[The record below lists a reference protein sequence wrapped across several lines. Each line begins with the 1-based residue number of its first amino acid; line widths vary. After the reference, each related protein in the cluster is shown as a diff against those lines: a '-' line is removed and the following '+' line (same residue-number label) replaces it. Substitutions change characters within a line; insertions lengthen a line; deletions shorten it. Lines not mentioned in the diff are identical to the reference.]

1 MPHWTIQEQSTA
13 LTACVQGADD
23 LLSLPM
29 RHRKAKAWEQRLKS
43 VFDEIDAV
51 LESDYGGMF
60 TRHPARAP
68 DGGTSNPE
76 MDGLFNVGASFS
88 AGFGSRFGPG
98 YVVDIKLSTLEHI
111 PGKLKS
117 AVRGQVQALLVEKLP
132 DAFPGKEL
140 HVDKE
145 LGHLR
150 IHGDLSL
157 D

>member
-1 MPHWTIQEQSTA
+1 
-13 LTACVQGADD
+13 
-23 LLSLPM
+23 M
-29 RHRKAKAWEQRLKS
+29 RHRKAKEWELALKR

-51 LESDYGGMF
+51 LEKDYGGMF
-60 TRHPARAP
+60 RRHPARAP

-98 YVVDIKLSTLEHI
+98 YVVDIKFATLDHV
-111 PGKLKS
+111 PHKLK
-117 AVRGQVQALLVEKLP
+117 AAIRDQVQALLVEKLP

-140 HVDKE
+140 HVDRE
-145 LGHLR
+145 LQHLR

>member
-1 MPHWTIQEQSTA
+1 
-13 LTACVQGADD
+13 
-23 LLSLPM
+23 M
-29 RHRKAKAWEQRLKS
+29 RHQKAIEWEKRLKS

-51 LESDYGGMF
+51 LENDYGGMF
-60 TRHPARAP
+60 SRHPSRAP

-98 YVVDIKLSTLEHI
+98 YVVDIQISTLEHVSV
-111 PGKLKS
+111 KLKS
-117 AVRGQVQALLVEKLP
+117 TLRDHVQALLIEKLP
-132 DAFPGKEL
+132 VAFQGKSL
-140 HVDKE
+140 RVDKE
-145 LGHLR
+145 LRHLR

>member
-1 MPHWTIQEQSTA
+1 
-13 LTACVQGADD
+13 
-23 LLSLPM
+23 M
-29 RHRKAKAWEQRLKS
+29 RHRKAKAWEHKLKS

-60 TRHPARAP
+60 TRHPARPAE
-68 DGGTSNPE
+68 GGTSNPE

-98 YVVDIKLSTLEHI
+98 YVVDIQLSTLQHV
-111 PGKLKS
+111 PAKLKS
-117 AVRGQVQALLVEKLP
+117 ALRDQVQALLIEKLP
-132 DAFPGKEL
+132 LAFPGKEL